1 VPVASAPTPAAP
13 TPASP
18 APAAPTPASPA
29 PAAPTPAAPAPAG
42 RVHVIVKDVDSAS
55 VLVDGKV
62 VATGVRE
69 ARVPNVTP
77 GQPHQLRV
85 EAPGRP
91 PFERT
96 FTVAADAEVD
106 LEAAIAP
113 LPAAHIPG
121 HGGADRARRHEPS
134 ATAPTAPGPAR
145 ARHRDGLVGDD
156 IFNAPGGK

>member
-1 VPVASAPTPAAP
+1 VV
-13 TPASP
+13 
-18 APAAPTPASPA
+18 
-29 PAAPTPAAPAPAG
+29 
-42 RVHVIVKDVDSAS
+42 VKDADGAS

-69 ARVPNVTP
+69 ARVQNVTP

-113 LPAAHIPG
+113 LPAAHPA
-121 HGGADRARRHEPS
+121 HGGSERPRRHEP
-134 ATAPTAPGPAR
+134 AAAPTESGAGKAH
-145 ARHRDGLVGDD
+145 HRDGLVGDD
-156 IFNAPGGK
+156 IFNSK